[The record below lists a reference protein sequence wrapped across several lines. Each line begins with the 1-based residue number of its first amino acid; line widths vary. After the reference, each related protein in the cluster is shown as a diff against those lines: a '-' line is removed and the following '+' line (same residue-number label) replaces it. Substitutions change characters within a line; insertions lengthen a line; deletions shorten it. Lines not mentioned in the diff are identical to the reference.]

1 MSDTSVTLDPKSLA
15 KVMKRLQ
22 DIERNLNPAPR
33 TPLGDLIKITALDIA
48 TNAKKRSPVKTG
60 RLRASIH
67 AKFKPTESYVYTDNE
82 GKIHTDSLKEPIQE
96 GKEAVVGTNVV
107 YAFKQENRSGYLQG
121 GVNDSRPA
129 LERRLKSLAKNVV
142 GGKPNINIT

>member
-1 MSDTSVTLDPKSLA
+1 MSDTNITLDPSSLA

-22 DIERNLNPAPR
+22 DIERNLNPSPS
-33 TPLGDLIKITALDIA
+33 TPMGDLIKITALDIA

-67 AKFKPTESYVYTDNE
+67 AKMKPTETFIYSDNK
-82 GKIHTDSLKEPIQE
+82 GATHTGNLQEQVQE
-96 GKEAVVGTNVV
+96 GKEAVVGTNVK
-107 YAFKQENRSGYLQG
+107 YAFKMESLRGYLQG
-121 GVNDSRPA
+121 GKMDSMPA
-129 LERRLKSLAKNVV
+129 MERRLKSLAEKVV